1 MSSKILTDK
10 SKFSLLI
17 LASFSLLI
25 TIACKDDSPTQSPSN
40 EVQNLQ
46 SIEIQNQIKIESV
59 SIDET
64 IEKDFAM
71 ILTKKGSPA
80 RIIGAVSANEK
91 RNFKKGAKIEVQN
104 ISGKTITSVSLGFAS
119 PVLCTEYMMVGDVV
133 INNDQITKT
142 NKIKNGEK
150 YFFYVSTDIA
160 VNHLSPESFKTCP
173 REHRKPMIYVW
184 GVQFEDGESW
194 DANNLEQKQ
203 D

>member
-1 MSSKILTDK
+1 MSSKILADR
-10 SKFSLLI
+10 SKVSLLI

-25 TIACKDDSPTQSPSN
+25 TIACKDDAPTQLPSN

-46 SIEIQNQIKIESV
+46 STEIQNQIKIESV
-59 SIDET
+59 LTDET
-64 IEKDFAM
+64 IEKDFVM

-80 RIIGAVSANEK
+80 RIIDAVSVDDK
-91 RNFKKGAKIEVQN
+91 LNFKKGAKIEIQN
-104 ISGKTITSVSLGFAS
+104 ISGKTITSISMGFAP

-133 INNDQITKT
+133 INNDEITKT
-142 NKIKNGEK
+142 NKIESGEK
-150 YFFYVSTDIA
+150 YFFYIPTDVA

-173 REHRKPMIYVW
+173 REYRKPMIYVW

-203 D
+203 N